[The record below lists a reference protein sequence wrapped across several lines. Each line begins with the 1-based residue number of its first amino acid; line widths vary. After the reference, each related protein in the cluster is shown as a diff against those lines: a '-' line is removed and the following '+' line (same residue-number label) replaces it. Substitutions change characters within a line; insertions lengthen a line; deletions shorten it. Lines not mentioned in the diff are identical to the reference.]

1 MSESTRR
8 SGELT
13 LTEMLRWAWRQL
25 TSMRTALLLLLL
37 LAIAAIPGS
46 VIPQNGVDSLKA
58 SQWRDAHPGLTPVY
72 ERLGLFHVFSTPWFA
87 AIYLLLLISLVGCFI
102 PRIMV
107 YAKALR
113 ARPPRTPSNLDR
125 LPEHASYVTQ
135 RSATEVLDRAE
146 VVLSRY
152 RRVRDSDSVSAERG
166 RLREA
171 GNLLF
176 HVSVLVVLIGFAMG
190 SLLGYKGGVIVIVGQ
205 GWANNL
211 TQYDDFAPGALF
223 DPDHLDDFSFDIRDF
238 DITWLD
244 QGPAKGQARG
254 FVSHLGYS
262 QDGGPEQSYDLKVNH
277 PLTIGGTELF
287 LIGHGYAPV
296 ITVRDGQ
303 GHVAWSGPS
312 VFLPEDQTFTSIGVV
327 KAADAQPQGIGLRGW
342 FYPTYAFTD
351 ASGPFSVMGQ
361 AKNPALSMQVYAGD
375 LGLDSGKAQSVYSLD
390 TADAPLVRTSDGKP
404 FRLDLAMGQTQKLPG
419 GLGSVS
425 FDGLEQWNKLKI
437 SRTPGVHIALAGVLL
452 ALLGLLGSLFI
463 RPRRAWVRARE
474 TPDGTLVEVAVL
486 DRAGGDDLGPVLADI
501 VERLE
506 EDRTT

>member
-1 MSESTRR
+1 VAESTRR
-8 SGELT
+8 SGELN
-13 LTEMLRWAWRQL
+13 LRELVRWAWRQL

-58 SQWRDAHPGLTPVY
+58 SQWRDAHPSLTPLY

-102 PRIMV
+102 PRIVV

-113 ARPPRTPSNLDR
+113 ARPPRTPHNLDR
-125 LPEHASYVTQ
+125 LPDHASYVTDL
-135 RSATEVLDRAE
+135 RPSEVLDRAE
-146 VVLSRY
+146 VALGRY
-152 RRVRDSDSVSAERG
+152 RRDRSADSVSAERG

-223 DPDHLDDFSFDIRDF
+223 DPDHLDDFSFDIKDF
-238 DITWLD
+238 DITWLTS
-244 QGPAKGQARG
+244 GPAKGQARG

-262 QDGGPEQSYDLKVNH
+262 QDGGPEQSYDLRVNH
-277 PLTIGGTELF
+277 PLTIGDTELF

-303 GHVAWSGPS
+303 GNIAWSGPT

-351 ASGPFSVMGQ
+351 ASGPFSVMGD
-361 AKNPALSMQVYAGD
+361 ARNPAISMQVYAGD
-375 LGLDSGKAQSVYSLD
+375 LGLDSGASQSTYALD
-390 TADAPLVRTSDGKP
+390 TSRASLVKKADGKP
-404 FRLDLAMGQTQKLPG
+404 FRVDLALGQKVKLPN
-419 GLGSVS
+419 GLGTVS
-425 FDGLEQWNKLKI
+425 FDRLEQWNKLKI
-437 SRTPGVHIALAGVLL
+437 SRTPGVRIALAGVLL

-474 TPDGTLVEVAVL
+474 TEDGTLVEVAVL
-486 DRAGGDDLGPVLADI
+486 DRAGGDDVAPVLAEI
-501 VERLE
+501 VERLKE
-506 EDRTT
+506 QKT

>member
-1 MSESTRR
+1 VTESTRR

-13 LTEMLRWAWRQL
+13 VRELLRWGWRQL

-37 LAIAAIPGS
+37 LAVAAIPGS

-58 SQWRDAHPGLTPVY
+58 SQWRDAHPSLTPLY

-102 PRIMV
+102 PRILV

-113 ARPPRTPSNLDR
+113 ARPPRTPRNLDR
-125 LPEHASYVTQ
+125 LQDHASYVTQ
-135 RSATEVLDRAE
+135 RSASEVLDRAE
-146 VVLSRY
+146 GVLAKY
-152 RRVRDSDSVSAERG
+152 QQVRDDDSVSAERG

-176 HVSVLVVLIGFAMG
+176 HVSVLVVLIGFAMT

-211 TQYDDFAPGALF
+211 TQYDDFAPGAFF
-223 DPDHLDDFSFDIRDF
+223 DPDQLDDFSFDINKF
-238 DITWLD
+238 DITWLEK
-244 QGPAKGQARG
+244 GPAKGQARG
-254 FVSHLGYS
+254 FVSHLDYS
-262 QDGGPEQSYDLKVNH
+262 HDGGPDQTYDLKVNH
-277 PLTIGGTELF
+277 PLTIGGTEMF

-296 ITVRDGQ
+296 ITVRDGE
-303 GHVAWSGPS
+303 GNIAWSGPT

-327 KAADAQPQGIGLRGW
+327 KAQDAEPKGIGLRGW

-351 ASGPFSVMGQ
+351 ASGPFSVMGE

-375 LGLDSGKAQSVYSLD
+375 LGLDSGASQSVYALD
-390 TADAPLVRTSDGKP
+390 TSKASLVKKGDGKP
-404 FRLDLAMGQTQKLPG
+404 FRLDLALGQTKKLPQ

-425 FDGLEQWNKLKI
+425 FDRLEQWNKLKI
-437 SRTPGVHIALAGVLL
+437 SRVPGVRIALAGVLM

-463 RPRRAWVRARE
+463 RPRRTWVRARE
-474 TPDGTLVEVAVL
+474 TEDGTLVEVAVL
-486 DRAGGDDLGPVLADI
+486 DRAGGDDVAPVLAEI
-501 VERLE
+501 VARLKE
-506 EDRTT
+506 EQET